1 MIQMIAGVFGL
12 QVGGI
17 VKAMDKNSGPFEVSP
32 EQEARLIRLGL
43 AVHVDDGTP
52 IGFDE
57 TPPMDDEDEEPAEDA
72 VEDAEEHEADAPVDL
87 NELTAKE
94 LREIGKEY
102 GLTFKANA
110 SKASMIA
117 EIEAAQHEDAAEDI
131 GEPAPVFDA
140 SDAVL

>member
-57 TPPMDDEDEEPAEDA
+57 TPPMDVEDEEP

-87 NELTAKE
+87 N
-94 LREIGKEY
+94 
-102 GLTFKANA
+102 
-110 SKASMIA
+110 
-117 EIEAAQHEDAAEDI
+117 
-131 GEPAPVFDA
+131 
-140 SDAVL
+140 